1 MVGEIDE
8 DVIATRMQTRQ
19 KVNERLILK
28 RTNNDEYVIN
38 EVDSFDKI
46 YNIISGSR
54 LPGGVLD
61 TLIVETNKGTYQVI
75 GEYNIRYVLNDGK
88 SKVCKQGGIEVDSP
102 TLLPSAF
109 FIMDVKK
116 KGDYVIGYAITG
128 GGYGHGVGM
137 SQNAAKNMAL
147 LGFDSTGILTFFYE
161 GSNVKTIY

>member
-1 MVGEIDE
+1 
-8 DVIATRMQTRQ
+8 
-19 KVNERLILK
+19 
-28 RTNNDEYVIN
+28 
-38 EVDSFDKI
+38 VDSFDKI

-109 FIMDVKK
+109 FILDVKK

-137 SQNAAKNMAL
+137 SQWGAKVLAED
-147 LGFDSTGILTFFYE
+147 GKSAEDIVKFFFKDIEIAKY
-161 GSNVKTIY
+161 SF